1 MRSRDRKRAE
11 ANARRHASLLPAG
24 QKPATRTRKPKQL
37 SEREQR
43 ALHQWGKYVFIGHSR
58 TPVETLKHLDQEEN
72 FRRITNT
79 PRSRVAN
86 LIAQGF

>member
-1 MRSRDRKRAE
+1 MRDRDRKRAE

-37 SEREQR
+37 SEHEQR
-43 ALHQWGKYVFIGHSR
+43 ALHQWGKYVLIGSSKQ
-58 TPVETLKHLDQEEN
+58 PVETLKHLEYEAD
-72 FRRITNT
+72 FRRITST

-86 LIAQGF
+86 LIAKGF